1 MKFSTKS
8 IVLLVL
14 MVAAALTAWATHPH
28 ILLADQRSK
37 IDLEHLLPKEF
48 GDWHELQQSKAQ
60 IINPQQ
66 SALLQK
72 LYTQTLSRSYVNSDG
87 VVIMLSIAYGANQ
100 SDGVALHYPEVCYP
114 AQGFQMLSKENGTLS
129 TRLGD
134 IPVKRL
140 MAKLG
145 NRSEPVTYWSTLGD
159 QVVRGGIQTKLA
171 QIQFGLKGQIPDGL
185 IFRVSTIDAD
195 AAAAFSIHQQ
205 FVAALVNDLSPPE
218 RERLAG
224 LRANESP

>member
-1 MKFSTKS
+1 MH
-8 IVLLVL
+8 LP
-14 MVAAALTAWATHPH
+14 WATHPH

-48 GDWHELQQSKAQ
+48 GDWRELQQSKAQ

-66 SALLQK
+66 TALLQK

-87 VVIMLSIAYGANQ
+87 VVIMLAIAYGANQ
-100 SDGVALHYPEVCYP
+100 SDGVCIALPRSVLP
-114 AQGFQMLSKENGTLS
+114 GPGFQMLSKENGTLS
-129 TRLGD
+129 ARLGD

-171 QIQFGLKGQIPDGL
+171 QIQFGLKGKFMMDSFSASQP
-185 IFRVSTIDAD
+185 STLMPLLP
-195 AAAAFSIHQQ
+195 FP
-205 FVAALVNDLSPPE
+205 FTNNL
-218 RERLAG
+218 
-224 LRANESP
+224 